1 MEHQPPLRWTNIP
14 SDGSLTSFAKRNQ
27 LDPRKL
33 VFEKELLILPRNA
46 ELQTGTINTD
56 VFPSTTKELLATF
69 TDRGLEAEL
78 YGQGNI
84 RRELIRKSADVLLP
98 VLFFAGSA
106 AVSVG
111 LNIVAS
117 WIYDRWVKKDGP
129 LPSIRAEYAELGA
142 DSRVVRWRRIEGP
155 ADQVCR
161 LLQAESQALPAS
173 ANRLASDAEA
183 DETWWKGLCKSQ
195 ANAALTVAR
204 ELVSEGERHVS
215 EGNDELA
222 ERLFRRAL
230 GKLREAVLWEP
241 HRVEHRTHLHTLG
254 ERIHDRFG
262 CELEYRDRSYW
273 VNCPVLLSHSRGG
286 FSVGG
291 RGRTI
296 CSVCGEEILNCPH
309 VKGRAYD
316 GITARK
322 INGERCNICGEHLCG
337 HIPGNTYDHVR
348 VFGVVVEM
356 EVDHVSFVENPANPL
371 AVVHSYSLTRAD
383 MLSALPEEERDS
395 FEYGKTTVRCHHC
408 KICNG
413 VG

>member
-14 SDGSLTSFAKRNQ
+14 SDGSLTSFAKSNK

-33 VFEKELLILPRNA
+33 VLEKGLLILPRNA
-46 ELQTGTINTD
+46 ELQTGTINID
-56 VFPSTTKELLATF
+56 VFPSTAKELLAAF

-84 RRELIRKSADVLLP
+84 RRELIRKSADILLP

-117 WIYDRWVKKDGP
+117 WIYDRWVEKDGP

-142 DSRVVRWRRIEGP
+142 DRRVVRWRRIEGP
-155 ADQVCR
+155 ADQVYR
-161 LLQAESQALPAS
+161 LLQEESQALPAS

-183 DETWWKGLCKSQ
+183 DEARWKGHCQSQ
-195 ANAALTVAR
+195 ANAALAVAR

-215 EGNDELA
+215 EGNDEFA

-230 GKLREAVLWEP
+230 GKLREAILWEP
-241 HRVEHRTHLHTLG
+241 HRVEHRMHLHSLG

-262 CELEYRDRSYW
+262 CELEYRDRAYW

-316 GITARK
+316 GVTARK
-322 INGERCNICGEHLCG
+322 INGELCNICGEHLCG

-356 EVDHVSFVENPANPL
+356 ELDHISFVENPANPL
-371 AVVHSYSLTRAD
+371 AVVHSYSLHGPT
-383 MLSALPEEERDS
+383 
-395 FEYGKTTVRCHHC
+395 C
-408 KICNG
+408 
-413 VG
+413 